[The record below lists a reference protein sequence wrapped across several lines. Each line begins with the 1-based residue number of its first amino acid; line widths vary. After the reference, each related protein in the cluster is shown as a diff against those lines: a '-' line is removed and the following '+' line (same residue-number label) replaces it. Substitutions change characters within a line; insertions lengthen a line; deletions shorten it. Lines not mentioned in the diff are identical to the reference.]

1 MKGAAFMNNDLKFPF
16 VDLTKFWQHEV
27 APPIDKALQDV
38 PDDKLD
44 WAPANDMITLG
55 NIFMHIAE
63 ASDWWINAIVN
74 GNEYTN
80 YTPCP
85 SLPKPQIAAMLD
97 AHRERLEEFF
107 AGAPEVLDED
117 YDMNRVGRNRTV
129 TGRWI
134 FLHLFEHDIHHRSQI
149 NHYLRILGIKP
160 PRI

>member
-1 MKGAAFMNNDLKFPF
+1 ME
-16 VDLTKFWQHEV
+16 EV
-27 APPIDKALQDV
+27 KPPLMKALELL

-44 WAPANDMITLG
+44 CAPAKDMITLG

-63 ASDWWINAIVN
+63 ASDWWITAVV
-74 GNEYTN
+74 GGGKYTD

-85 SLPKPQIAAMLD
+85 SLPKPEIAGLLD
-97 AHRERLEEFF
+97 AHWKRLEEFF
-107 AGAPEVLDED
+107 AAAPEVLEQE
-117 YDMNRVGRNRTV
+117 YDMRKFKRDRSV
-129 TGRWI
+129 TGEWI

>member
-1 MKGAAFMNNDLKFPF
+1 MNSKPSITIDRL
-16 VDLTKFWQHEV
+16 VQFWMEEV
-27 APPIDKALQDV
+27 KPPIGKALELA

-44 WAPANDMITLG
+44 WAPAKDMITLG

-63 ASDWWINAIVN
+63 ASDWWITTVMD
-74 GNEYTN
+74 GKKYTD

-85 SLPKPQIAAMLD
+85 SLPKPEIAGLLD
-97 AHRERLEEFF
+97 AHWKRLENLFSRS
-107 AGAPEVLDED
+107 PEAFEKE
-117 YDMNRVGRNRTV
+117 YDMRRFKRDSSV
-129 TGRWI
+129 TGEWI